1 MTIGV
6 CGPVDLKMLN
16 WDHSEADIPHGHAV
30 PLTTYFVNG
39 LLKRG
44 YKVIV
49 YTNST
54 EIEEPLVLKTEQ
66 VTVCVGRQKPQPGR
80 RFFQY
85 EVKELQQLIK
95 ENPCDFISA
104 FWSYEYA
111 WAALRSG
118 IPTVVSLHDVA
129 LQILLQHKDMFRL
142 VRWAIN
148 YIVVTKAK
156 HLIANSSYTYN
167 MLDRGT
173 RKKTR
178 IINNF
183 FTSEMEEILPPP
195 SRKGNYIT
203 SVAMGF
209 SHRKNIETA
218 LQAFA
223 IVRKQHPE
231 LEYHLLGADMEPG
244 GLAQQYARQHN
255 LEKGV
260 KFIGLQPYNT
270 VLETIAN
277 AKLLLHT
284 AREESFGMVLL
295 EAMVAK
301 TPVIGGNSSGYI
313 PTLLDNGNAGL
324 LCNINSPQAVAQ
336 CVLKLVEDEQLGQQ
350 LVETAYSFA
359 HNNYSE
365 DVVIQ
370 QHLACYADILG
381 KPIHAITPP
390 AAATKPHPVKL

>member
-6 CGPVDLKMLN
+6 CGPVDLKTLN
-16 WDHSEADIPHGHAV
+16 WDYSGADIPQAHAV
-30 PLTTYFVNG
+30 PLTTSFVNG

-44 YKVIV
+44 FKVIV
-49 YTNST
+49 YTNSPET
-54 EIEEPLVLKTEQ
+54 EEPLVFRTEQ

-85 EVKELQQLIK
+85 EVKELQKLIE

-129 LQILLQHKDMFRL
+129 FQILLQHKDMFRL

-167 MLDRGT
+167 MLDKGT

-183 FTSEMEEILPPP
+183 FTPELEESLLLPA
-195 SRKGNYIT
+195 RKGNYIT

-218 LQAFA
+218 LRAFA
-223 IVRKQHPE
+223 VVRKQHPE
-231 LEYHLLGADMEPG
+231 MEYHLLGADMEPG

-260 KFIGLQPYNT
+260 KFIGMQPYK
-270 VLETIAN
+270 VVMETIAN

-301 TPVIGGNSSGYI
+301 TPVIGGNNSGYI

-324 LCNINSPQAVAQ
+324 LCDINSPQAVAQ
-336 CVLKLVEDEQLGQQ
+336 CVLQLVEDEKLSQQ
-350 LVETAYSFA
+350 FVQNAYLFA

-365 DVVIQ
+365 DAVIQ
-370 QHLACYADILG
+370 QHLAYYSDILG
-381 KPIHAITPP
+381 KPML
-390 AAATKPHPVKL
+390 PVLPSAKAGSAMV